1 MADRTTSRR
10 ALAKPEDDLPMIH
23 YDPGVYIGG
32 HPQDWL
38 ALHRNENLFV
48 PAAWGR
54 DQLKSMLPELML
66 PAYPDSS
73 ATALRKALA
82 ELHEVTPEEV
92 YVGNGADGVL
102 DDLFTYFRKQYEEV
116 ALSEIGYFVYKIL
129 AHRLDFSSYTIGW
142 DELPGLG
149 RLAALLVFDSP
160 NAVTGAA
167 LTADYVKQIASATS
181 AYVIWDNVYGQ
192 FSDSAAAT
200 ETHPNVITVH
210 SFSKFYAL
218 AAMRVGYC
226 IAQPSVV
233 SALTRQKDVYNV
245 GELAQLL
252 ALRALADRDCFHE
265 HRSRLVLARDQ
276 LRSGLREL
284 GFTVP
289 ESHGNF
295 VWAVPPAGVSAMDLQ
310 EALLR
315 DKIAVRHFDFAGA
328 DHGIRITIPPPT
340 HLERLLRRIALWLTD
355 ASAAAIG

>member
-1 MADRTTSRR
+1 
-10 ALAKPEDDLPMIH
+10 MIR
-23 YDPGVYIGG
+23 YDPGVYIPG
-32 HPQDWL
+32 HPPDWL
-38 ALHRNENLFV
+38 ALHRNENLIV

-54 DQLKSMLPELML
+54 DQLESLLPELTL
-66 PAYPDSS
+66 SAYPDSS

-82 ELHEVTPEEV
+82 KLHEVTPEEV

-102 DDLFTYFRKQYEEV
+102 ADLFTYFRRQYEWVILPEV
-116 ALSEIGYFVYKIL
+116 GYFVYRIL
-129 AHRLDFSSYTIGW
+129 AHRLGFSSHTIGW

-149 RLAALLVFDSP
+149 RLVSLLVFDSP

-167 LTADYVKQIASATS
+167 LTADCVKQIASATND
-181 AYVIWDNVYGQ
+181 YIIWDNVYGP
-192 FSDSAAAT
+192 FSDSAAAA

-226 IAQPSVV
+226 IAPPIVV

-252 ALRALADRDCFHE
+252 ALRALADRNCFLE
-265 HRSRLVLARDQ
+265 HRNRLVLARDQ
-276 LRSGLREL
+276 LRSALRAL

-295 VWAVPPAGVSAMDLQ
+295 VWAAPPQGVSALELQ
-310 EALLR
+310 RALLR
-315 DKIAVRHFDFAGA
+315 DKIAVRRFDVPGA
-328 DHGIRITIPPPT
+328 DHGIRITVPSPA
-340 HLERLLRRIALWLTD
+340 HLERLLCGIRGALRLQN
-355 ASAAAIG
+355 ASPAAIE